1 MVANSIGSEEDVGKK
16 ANLKKNSRHSFNN
29 KGGISTPI
37 AQSIEQEAEEEFESS
52 KPQIYRPK
60 TPEIDEDILSG
71 FDMRRQTIT
80 SMIKTEET
88 VDLAQESKPVREVIK
103 ASYGVSY
110 REDPNDGG
118 SANVRING

>member
-1 MVANSIGSEEDVGKK
+1 MQNSLGSEEDVNKK
-16 ANLKKNSRHSFNN
+16 ANNLKKNSRHSFN

-37 AQSIEQEAEEEFESS
+37 AQSIEQEAEDEFESS